1 MRSKRILTLLL
12 ALALTLSLAGSALG
26 AESVPGETG
35 TASSAGGASST
46 GDQAG
51 EEGESSGDQAGT
63 AEGAGSSQDGTQ
75 DQASASGETSSA
87 GTTGEGL
94 EVTYDPTAGTSAD
107 PVPDTTATATLLMD
121 SATGTVLW
129 EKNAHEVLE
138 PASVTKIMTMLLVC
152 EAIDAGQLTLDQMVT
167 TSAHAAGMGG
177 SQVYLEEGEQMA
189 VQDLLKAVAVASGND
204 AAVAL
209 GEAVAGSESA
219 FVEKMNQR
227 AAQLGMGDTHF
238 VNCTGLPTDGHVTSA
253 YDIALMSRELLK
265 HDVIRQF
272 TTIWMDS
279 LRNGAFGLSSTNK
292 LVHSYEGCTGLKTG
306 FTATAGYCIS
316 ATARRDDTELIAVV
330 LGAENSKDR
339 FNTAATLLDWG
350 FANFK
355 LVTVTPEEALPA
367 VPVAL
372 GVQDT
377 VELSPVQVRLLIRTA
392 DEGQLA
398 TQVVLPGG
406 VEAPVEQ
413 GAQLGSF
420 VVQIGD
426 QVAAVCPLSAAQP
439 VEKLRLWGVFQ
450 QFVKNLLSVP
460 GEASLFVHF
469 VVK

>member
-1 MRSKRILTLLL
+1 MSEKRILSAVLALLL
-12 ALALTLSLAGSALG
+12 ALSLGTGALG
-26 AESVPGETG
+26 AESAPEQGAAASTQSAQPSEGDRAAASSQAQGEG
-35 TASSAGGASST
+35 GSAAGEETASSGETQGEA
-46 GDQAG
+46 DQ
-51 EEGESSGDQAGT
+51 E
-63 AEGAGSSQDGTQ
+63 
-75 DQASASGETSSA
+75 SGENQGADLT
-87 GTTGEGL
+87 
-94 EVTYDPTAGTSAD
+94 VTYDPTAGSSAD
-107 PVPDTTATATLLMD
+107 PVPESTAAATLLMD
-121 SATGTVLW
+121 GATGTVLW
-129 EKNAHEVLE
+129 QENAHEVLE

-152 EAIDAGQLTLDQMVT
+152 EALDAGQLTLDQMVT

-177 SQVYLEEGEQMA
+177 SQVYLEEGEQMT

-272 TTIWMDS
+272 TSIWMDS

-292 LVHSYEGCTGLKTG
+292 LIHSYDGCTGLKTG

-316 ATARRDDTELIAVV
+316 ATARRGDMELIAVV

-355 LVTVTPEEALPA
+355 CVTVAPEEELPA

-372 GVQDT
+372 GTQDS
-377 VELSPVQVRLLIRTA
+377 VELNPVQAQILIRAA
-392 DEGQLA
+392 DEGQIT

-413 GAQLGSF
+413 RQQLGSF

-426 QVAAVCPLSAAQP
+426 QVAAVCPLEASQP
-439 VEKLRLWGVFQ
+439 VEKLRLGGVFLK
-450 QFVKNLLSVP
+450 FVKNLLSVP
-460 GEASLFVHF
+460 SEASLFVHF

>member
-1 MRSKRILTLLL
+1 MRKKRILSMLL
-12 ALALTLSLAGSALG
+12 ALALALSLGTGALG
-26 AESVPGETG
+26 AESAPEQGAAASTQSAQPSEGDQTA
-35 TASSAGGASST
+35 ASSQAQGEGESA
-46 GDQAG
+46 AG
-51 EEGESSGDQAGT
+51 EEATS
-63 AEGAGSSQDGTQ
+63 
-75 DQASASGETSSA
+75 SGETQ
-87 GTTGEGL
+87 GEAAQESGETQQADL
-94 EVTYDPTAGTSAD
+94 TVTYDPTAGSAAD
-107 PVPDTTATATLLMD
+107 PVPGTTATATLLMD
-121 SATGTVLW
+121 AATGTVLW

-152 EAIDAGQLTLDQMVT
+152 EAIDAGRLSLDQLVT

-177 SQVYLEEGEQMA
+177 SQVYLEEGEQMT

-219 FVEKMNQR
+219 FVEQMNQR

-253 YDIALMSRELLK
+253 HDIALMSRELLK
-265 HDVIRQF
+265 HDLIRQF
-272 TTIWMDS
+272 TGIWMDS

-292 LVHSYEGCTGLKTG
+292 LVHSYDGCTGLKTG

-316 ATARRDDTELIAVV
+316 ATARRGDMELIAVV

-355 LVTVTPEEALPA
+355 LVTVTPEEALPS

-372 GVQDT
+372 GTQDS
-377 VELSPVQVRLLIRTA
+377 VELNEVQAKILIRAA
-392 DEGQLA
+392 DEGQIT

-426 QVAAVCPLSAAQP
+426 QVAAVCPLEASQP
-439 VEKLRLWGVFQ
+439 VEKLRLGGVFLK
-450 QFVKNLLSVP
+450 FVKNLLSAPV
-460 GEASLFVHF
+460 EASHFVHF
-469 VVK
+469 VVN

>member
-1 MRSKRILTLLL
+1 MRTKRILTLLL
-12 ALALTLSLAGSALG
+12 ALLLALSLGTGALASESAGG
-26 AESVPGETG
+26 ESG
-35 TASSAGGASST
+35 TASTQSAQPET
-46 GDQAG
+46 GDQAASSAETGTG
-51 EEGESSGDQAGT
+51 EAADSSQSDDSTSSQAASSQQQAG
-63 AEGAGSSQDGTQ
+63 Q
-75 DQASASGETSSA
+75 GETL
-87 GTTGEGL
+87 T
-94 EVTYDPTAGTSAD
+94 VTYDPTAGSSAD
-107 PVPDTTATATLLMD
+107 PVPGATATATLLMD
-121 SATGTVLW
+121 AATGTVLW

-152 EAIDAGQLTLDQMVT
+152 EAIDAGKLSTDQMVT

-177 SQVYLEEGEQMA
+177 SQVYLEEGEQMS

-219 FVEKMNQR
+219 FVEQMNQR

-265 HDVIRQF
+265 HDLIRQF
-272 TTIWMDS
+272 TGIWMDS

-292 LVHSYEGCTGLKTG
+292 LVHSYDGCTGLKTG

-316 ATARRDDTELIAVV
+316 ATAQRGEMELIAVV
-330 LGAENSKDR
+330 LGAETSKDR
-339 FNTAATLLDWG
+339 FNTASTLLDWG

-355 LVTVTPEEALPA
+355 LVTVVPEESLPT

-372 GVQDT
+372 GTQDSVT
-377 VELSPVQVRLLIRTA
+377 LEPVQAQILIRSA
-392 DEGQLA
+392 DEGQIS

-413 GAQLGSF
+413 GGQLGSF
-420 VVQIGD
+420 VVQIGE
-426 QVAAVCPLSAAQP
+426 QVAAVCPLKAAQS
-439 VEKLRLWGVFQ
+439 VERLQLGGVFLR
-450 QFVKNLLSVP
+450 FVKNLLSYP
-460 GEASLFVHF
+460 Q
-469 VVK
+469 

>member
-12 ALALTLSLAGSALG
+12 ALALTLSLGGSALG
-26 AESVPGETG
+26 AESAPGDTG
-35 TASSAGGASST
+35 TASSAA
-46 GDQAG
+46 DQTDG
-51 EEGESSGDQAGT
+51 EGEASGAQAGT
-63 AEGAGSSQDGTQ
+63 AEGAGSGQAGTQ
-75 DQASASGETSSA
+75 DQASGSASGESA
-87 GTTGEGL
+87 SAGEGL

-227 AAQLGMGDTHF
+227 AAQLGMADTHF

>member
-1 MRSKRILTLLL
+1 MSKKRVLSGVLALLL
-12 ALALTLSLAGSALG
+12 ALSLGTGALAS
-26 AESVPGETG
+26 ETG
-35 TASSAGGASST
+35 GGEAETASTQSAQQEAGEQAASST
-46 GDQAG
+46 GTEAG
-51 EEGESSGDQAGT
+51 EAAEDSEASSASSQSSAADQQQTGV
-63 AEGAGSSQDGTQ
+63 AEGGNLT
-75 DQASASGETSSA
+75 
-87 GTTGEGL
+87 
-94 EVTYDPTAGTSAD
+94 VTYDPTAGSSAD
-107 PVPDTTATATLLMD
+107 PVPGTTAAATLLMD
-121 SATGTVLW
+121 AATGTVLW
-129 EKNAHEVLE
+129 ENNAHEVLE

-152 EAIDAGQLTLDQMVT
+152 EAIDAGQLSLDQMVT

-177 SQVYLEEGEQMA
+177 SQVYLEEGEQMS

-272 TTIWMDS
+272 TSIWMDS
-279 LRNGAFGLSSTNK
+279 LRDGAFGLSSTNK

-316 ATARRDDTELIAVV
+316 ATAQRGDMELIAVV
-330 LGAENSKDR
+330 LGAKDSKDR
-339 FNTAATLLDWG
+339 FSTASTLLDWG

-355 LVTVTPEEALPA
+355 LVTVAPEEALPT

-372 GVQDT
+372 GTQDS
-377 VELSPVQVRLLIRTA
+377 VALNPVQAQILIRSA
-392 DEGQLA
+392 DEGQIT

-413 GAQLGSF
+413 GGQLGSF

-426 QVAAVCPLSAAQP
+426 QVAAVCPLEASQS
-439 VEKLRLWGVFQ
+439 VERLQLGDVFLR
-450 QFVKNLLSVP
+450 FVKNLLSCP
-460 GEASLFVHF
+460 Q
-469 VVK
+469 

>member
-1 MRSKRILTLLL
+1 MSKKGILSAVL
-12 ALALTLSLAGSALG
+12 ALVLALSLGTGALG
-26 AESVPGETG
+26 AEAVPEAGEAAASQSAGQGSGDQGATSGETG
-35 TASSAGGASST
+35 ETGSGQQQADSAG
-46 GDQAG
+46 Q
-51 EEGESSGDQAGT
+51 
-63 AEGAGSSQDGTQ
+63 
-75 DQASASGETSSA
+75 
-87 GTTGEGL
+87 TGEGTTSQAEGQQDWQSL
-94 EVTYDPTAGTSAD
+94 TVNYDPTAGSSAD
-107 PVPDTTATATLLMD
+107 PVPEATASATLLMD
-121 SATGTVLW
+121 AATGTVLW
-129 EKNAHEVLE
+129 QENAHAVLE

-152 EAIDAGQLTLDQMVT
+152 EAIDAGQLSLDQMVT

-177 SQVYLEEGEQMA
+177 SQVYLEEGEQMT

-238 VNCTGLPTDGHVTSA
+238 VNCTGLPTEGHVTSA
-253 YDIALMSRELLK
+253 WDIALMSRELLK
-265 HDVIRQF
+265 HDLIRQF
-272 TTIWMDS
+272 TSIWMDS

-292 LVHSYEGCTGLKTG
+292 LIHSYEGCTGLKTG

-316 ATARRDDTELIAVV
+316 ATARRDDMELIAVV
-330 LGAENSKDR
+330 LGAKDSKDR

-355 LVTVTPEEALPA
+355 LITVAPEEALPA

-372 GVQDT
+372 GTRDS
-377 VELSPVQVRLLIRTA
+377 VELNPVQAQILIRAA
-392 DEGQLA
+392 DEGQIT

-413 GAQLGSF
+413 GAQLGAF

-426 QVAAVCPLSAAQP
+426 QIAAVCPLEASGP
-439 VEKLRLWGVFQ
+439 VEKLRLGGVFLK
-450 QFVKNLLSVP
+450 FVKNLLSVSS
-460 GEASLFVHF
+460 EASLFVHS
-469 VVK
+469 VIK

>member
-12 ALALTLSLAGSALG
+12 ALALTLSLGGSALG
-26 AESVPGETG
+26 AESAPGDTG
-35 TASSAGGASST
+35 TASSAGDQTDGEASGT
-46 GDQAG
+46 
-51 EEGESSGDQAGT
+51 QAGT
-63 AEGAGSSQDGTQ
+63 AEGAGSGQDGTQ
-75 DQASASGETSSA
+75 DQASGSASGESA
-87 GTTGEGL
+87 SAGEGL

-152 EAIDAGQLTLDQMVT
+152 EALDAGQLTLDQMVT

-227 AAQLGMGDTHF
+227 AAQLGMADTHF

-377 VELSPVQVRLLIRTA
+377 VELSPVQVRLLIRAA

-426 QVAAVCPLSAAQP
+426 QVAAVCPLAAAQP

>member
-1 MRSKRILTLLL
+1 MRMKRILTLLL
-12 ALALTLSLAGSALG
+12 ALALALSLGTGALASESEG
-26 AESVPGETG
+26 GEAET
-35 TASSAGGASST
+35 SSAQSAQQET
-46 GDQAG
+46 GDQATSSAETG
-51 EEGESSGDQAGT
+51 EGEADTSTSSQAASSQQQDGT
-63 AEGAGSSQDGTQ
+63 AEE
-75 DQASASGETSSA
+75 ETL
-87 GTTGEGL
+87 T
-94 EVTYDPTAGTSAD
+94 VTYDPTAGSSAD
-107 PVPDTTATATLLMD
+107 PVPETTATATLLMD
-121 SATGTVLW
+121 AATGTVLW

-152 EAIDAGQLTLDQMVT
+152 EAIDAGQLSLDQMVT

-177 SQVYLEEGEQMA
+177 SQVYLEEGEQMS

-227 AAQLGMGDTHF
+227 AAQLGMEDTHF

-265 HDVIRQF
+265 HDLIRQF
-272 TTIWMDS
+272 TGIWMDS
-279 LRNGAFGLSSTNK
+279 LRDGAFGLSSTNK
-292 LVHSYEGCTGLKTG
+292 LVHSYDGCTGLKTG

-316 ATARRDDTELIAVV
+316 ATAQRGEMELIAVV
-330 LGAENSKDR
+330 LGAEDSKDR
-339 FNTAATLLDWG
+339 FSTASTLLDWG

-355 LVTVTPEEALPA
+355 LVTVAPEESLPT

-372 GVQDT
+372 GTQDS
-377 VELSPVQVRLLIRTA
+377 VELNEVQAQILIRSA
-392 DEGQLA
+392 DEGQIS

-413 GAQLGSF
+413 GGQLGSF

-426 QVAAVCPLSAAQP
+426 QVAAVCPLEAAQS
-439 VEKLRLWGVFQ
+439 VERLQLGDVFLR
-450 QFVKNLLSVP
+450 FVKNLLSCP
-460 GEASLFVHF
+460 Q
-469 VVK
+469 

>member
-12 ALALTLSLAGSALG
+12 ALALTLSLGGSALG
-26 AESVPGETG
+26 AESAPGDTG
-35 TASSAGGASST
+35 TASSAGDQTDGEGEASS
-46 GDQAG
+46 
-51 EEGESSGDQAGT
+51 DQAGT
-63 AEGAGSSQDGTQ
+63 AEGAGSGQDGTQ
-75 DQASASGETSSA
+75 DQASGSASGESA
-87 GTTGEGL
+87 SAGEGL

-107 PVPDTTATATLLMD
+107 PVPGSTAAATLLMD

-129 EKNAHEVLE
+129 QENAHEVLE

-152 EAIDAGQLTLDQMVT
+152 EAIDAGQLSLDQMVT

-177 SQVYLEEGEQMA
+177 SQVYLEEGEQMS

-227 AAQLGMGDTHF
+227 AAQLGMEDTHF

-377 VELSPVQVRLLIRTA
+377 VELSPVQVRLLIRAA

-426 QVAAVCPLSAAQP
+426 QVAAVCPLAAAQP

>member
-1 MRSKRILTLLL
+1 MRTKRILTLLL
-12 ALALTLSLAGSALG
+12 ALLLALSLGTGALASETPG
-26 AESVPGETG
+26 GESG
-35 TASSAGGASST
+35 TASTQSAQPET
-46 GDQAG
+46 GDQAASSAETGTG
-51 EEGESSGDQAGT
+51 EAADSSQSDASTSSQAASSQQQAGQGEGET
-63 AEGAGSSQDGTQ
+63 LT
-75 DQASASGETSSA
+75 
-87 GTTGEGL
+87 
-94 EVTYDPTAGTSAD
+94 VTYDPTSGTAAD
-107 PVPDTTATATLLMD
+107 PVPGTTATATLLMD
-121 SATGTVLW
+121 AATGTVLW

-152 EAIDAGQLTLDQMVT
+152 EAIDAGKLSTDQMVT

-177 SQVYLEEGEQMA
+177 SQVYLEEGEQMS

-219 FVEKMNQR
+219 FVEQMNQR
-227 AAQLGMGDTHF
+227 AAQLGMEDTHF

-265 HDVIRQF
+265 HDLIRQF
-272 TTIWMDS
+272 TGIWMDS

-292 LVHSYEGCTGLKTG
+292 LVHSYDGCTGLKTG

-316 ATARRDDTELIAVV
+316 ATAQRGEMELIAVV

-339 FNTAATLLDWG
+339 FNTASTLLDWG

-355 LVTVTPEEALPA
+355 LVTVTPQEDLPT

-372 GVQDT
+372 GTQDS
-377 VELSPVQVRLLIRTA
+377 VALNPVQAQILIRSA
-392 DEGQLA
+392 DEGQIS

-413 GAQLGSF
+413 GQQLGSF

-426 QVAAVCPLSAAQP
+426 QVAAVCPLEAAQS
-439 VEKLRLWGVFQ
+439 VERLQLGDVFLR
-450 QFVKNLLSVP
+450 FVKNLLSCP
-460 GEASLFVHF
+460 Q
-469 VVK
+469 

>member
-26 AESVPGETG
+26 AESAPGDSGET
-35 TASSAGGASST
+35 SSAGGASST
-46 GDQAG
+46 GDQADG
-51 EEGESSGDQAGT
+51 EGEASGAQAGT
-63 AEGAGSSQDGTQ
+63 AEGAGSSQEGTQ
-75 DQASASGETSSA
+75 AASSGETSSA
-87 GTTGEGL
+87 GEGL

-121 SATGTVLW
+121 AATGTVLW

-316 ATARRDDTELIAVV
+316 ATARRQDTELIAVV

>member
-1 MRSKRILTLLL
+1 MRTKRILSLLL
-12 ALALTLSLAGSALG
+12 ALVLALSLGLEALG
-26 AESVPGETG
+26 AESVPGEAGASGSAQPETSSGADGTG
-35 TASSAGGASST
+35 AESSVPDQAGGASS
-46 GDQAG
+46 GASSASDPG
-51 EEGESSGDQAGT
+51 E
-63 AEGAGSSQDGTQ
+63 AEGDLT
-75 DQASASGETSSA
+75 
-87 GTTGEGL
+87 
-94 EVTYDPTAGTSAD
+94 VTYDPTAGTSAD
-107 PVPDTTATATLLMD
+107 PVPGSTAAATLLMD

-129 EKNAHEVLE
+129 QENAHEVLE

-152 EAIDAGQLTLDQMVT
+152 EAIDAGQLSLDQMVT

-177 SQVYLEEGEQMA
+177 SQVYLEEGEQMS

-227 AAQLGMGDTHF
+227 AAQLGMEDTHF

-253 YDIALMSRELLK
+253 WDIALMSRELLK

-330 LGAENSKDR
+330 LGAEDSKDR

-372 GVQDT
+372 GAQDT
-377 VELSPVQVRLLIRTA
+377 VELSPVQLRLLIRTA
-392 DEGQLA
+392 DEGQLT

-426 QVAAVCPLSAAQP
+426 QVAAVCPLAAAQP
-439 VEKLRLWGVFQ
+439 VEKLRLWGVFR